1 MTFRRLNGKTSPV
14 LATLGPG
21 VYPNTLQTNAHAG
34 GCSHFSAG
42 SLEKRPQTV
51 QCRLSGL
58 LLRHAPAQVRAAES
72 PVPWGTLTVGYNS
85 TGTRHEPPQ
94 PGRVPTEGAASS
106 HGAPL
111 PHSRSP
117 TLRSP
122 SLRFLCQKKKK
133 SLGWGSGRPARFP
146 SSPGLRCCC
155 CWRRGRM
162 GRPHPRT
169 QQEPCCK
176 RPWGDLQGQG
186 GQGRSPDT
194 PPGRAGAALRLLQT
208 LPLRLATRLGKR
220 KRPASRQS
228 PPLRF

>member
-1 MTFRRLNGKTSPV
+1 MLSLLSRLAGEA
-14 LATLGPG
+14 ATDSSVQAEEWAPPEARTCPGEGSGEPCPLGHPHG
-21 VYPNTLQTNAHAG
+21 GIQHWYQARTTPAG
-34 GCSHFSAG
+34 
-42 SLEKRPQTV
+42 
-51 QCRLSGL
+51 
-58 LLRHAPAQVRAAES
+58 
-72 PVPWGTLTVGYNS
+72 
-85 TGTRHEPPQ
+85 
-94 PGRVPTEGAASS
+94 EGADRGSRFLPRSAPPSLLEPHPPKPQS
-106 HGAPL
+106 APPL
-111 PHSRSP
+111 P
-117 TLRSP
+117 
-122 SLRFLCQKKKK
+122 KKK
-133 SLGWGSGRPARFP
+133 SLGWGTGRPARFP
-146 SSPGLRCCC
+146 SSPGVRCCC

>member
-58 LLRHAPAQVRAAES
+58 LLRHAPAQVRAAGS
-72 PVPWGTLTVGYNS
+72 PVPWGTLTVGYS

-111 PHSRSP
+111 PDSRSP

-122 SLRFLCQKKKK
+122 SLRLLCQKKKK
-133 SLGWGSGRPARFP
+133 KSGLGDRPPSKVPIKPRAPLLLLLEAWPDGAPPPQDSAGTLLQAALGGSARSGRPGP
-146 SSPGLRCCC
+146 QP
-155 CWRRGRM
+155 
-162 GRPHPRT
+162 
-169 QQEPCCK
+169 
-176 RPWGDLQGQG
+176 
-186 GQGRSPDT
+186 
-194 PPGRAGAALRLLQT
+194 
-208 LPLRLATRLGKR
+208 
-220 KRPASRQS
+220 
-228 PPLRF
+228 